1 MREALSK
8 SKGLEIQKIQCE
20 SDLAQFIKAITS
32 RQPPLRCM
40 LSSLIFYVW
49 QNKLVSEAFMN
60 YRSLVSCG
68 HRSLESQHTSSS
80 NYLKVV
86 GLWNY
91 NKLMRLILLPFLCE
105 MDGQNSIIIVGG
117 ANMRGWTKKMSHDEL
132 EIVRNAGGV
141 LLQRE
146 IPDSINI
153 QVVKVL
159 VPVILDVGEMDTP
172 IPNELLDRVD
182 VLSSNE
188 TELSLL
194 TGKHTETFE
203 QFSQAVAIS

>member
-1 MREALSK
+1 MH
-8 SKGLEIQKIQCE
+8 
-20 SDLAQFIKAITS
+20 
-32 RQPPLRCM
+32 
-40 LSSLIFYVW
+40 
-49 QNKLVSEAFMN
+49 MN
-60 YRSLVSCG
+60 YRSLVSSG
-68 HRSLESQHTSSS
+68 QRSLEIQHASSS
-80 NYLKVV
+80 NYSKAVYIQDLKHTICSAVDVV
-86 GLWNY
+86 HCMVSSIFSLISRNY
-91 NKLMRLILLPFLCE
+91 NELMRLILLPFLCE
-105 MDGQNSIIIVGG
+105 MDGQNSIIIIIVGG
-117 ANMRGWTKKMSHDEL
+117 ANMRGWTKKMSDDEL

-153 QVVKVL
+153 QVAKLKLVVDVLQDVKRAV
-159 VPVILDVGEMDTP
+159 VPVILDVEEMDTP
-172 IPNELLDRVD
+172 IPNELLDSVD

>member
-1 MREALSK
+1 
-8 SKGLEIQKIQCE
+8 
-20 SDLAQFIKAITS
+20 
-32 RQPPLRCM
+32 
-40 LSSLIFYVW
+40 
-49 QNKLVSEAFMN
+49 MN
-60 YRSLVSCG
+60 YRSLVSSG
-68 HRSLESQHTSSS
+68 QRSLEIQHASSS
-80 NYLKVV
+80 NYSKAV
-86 GLWNY
+86 GLWFIF
-91 NKLMRLILLPFLCE
+91 KISSIQFVQLLMSCT
-105 MDGQNSIIIVGG
+105 NSIIIIIVGG
-117 ANMRGWTKKMSHDEL
+117 ANMRGWTKKMSDDEL

-153 QVVKVL
+153 QVAKDVKRAV
-159 VPVILDVGEMDTP
+159 VPVILDVEEMDTP
-172 IPNELLDRVD
+172 IPNELLDSVD